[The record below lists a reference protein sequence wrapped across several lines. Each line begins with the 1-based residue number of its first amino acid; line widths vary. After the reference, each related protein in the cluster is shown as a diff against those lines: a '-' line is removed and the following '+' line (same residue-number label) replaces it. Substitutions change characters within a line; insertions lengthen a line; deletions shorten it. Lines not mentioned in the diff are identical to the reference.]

1 MNTVGY
7 TLKSSR
13 ISQQLTL
20 DYVSSELKI
29 SKSTLQELENDEI
42 KLNADIVF
50 IIGHLRTYSNFL
62 NLETNKLINQFKS
75 EISYNQNNYSDEI
88 VKPSIKH
95 NYFNI
100 NKIVSSSLILIV
112 FFSFYFLFINNSN
125 NEPEY
130 ASIPDLPESLVPI
143 IEKQSLDIIENNN
156 VISNEKFIS
165 QDVMNNSSA
174 VASSNV
180 NEKIDQNTSVT
191 LKILN
196 PTWLQLRDSSDNI
209 ILSKLMEKNAEYT
222 YDLNLNYTITSGNG
236 GNILVLIDNSVRG
249 KIAGHGEV
257 IDSIIIDQDFQN

>member
-88 VKPSIKH
+88 VKPSITVEATNVERDKLLFRLISTVPMMAKIQHWKLMSEPH
-95 NYFNI
+95 NYH
-100 NKIVSSSLILIV
+100 LI
-112 FFSFYFLFINNSN
+112 
-125 NEPEY
+125 
-130 ASIPDLPESLVPI
+130 
-143 IEKQSLDIIENNN
+143 
-156 VISNEKFIS
+156 
-165 QDVMNNSSA
+165 
-174 VASSNV
+174 
-180 NEKIDQNTSVT
+180 
-191 LKILN
+191 
-196 PTWLQLRDSSDNI
+196 
-209 ILSKLMEKNAEYT
+209 
-222 YDLNLNYTITSGNG
+222 
-236 GNILVLIDNSVRG
+236 
-249 KIAGHGEV
+249 
-257 IDSIIIDQDFQN
+257 